1 MKGPPT
7 DQASWPP
14 DPRRL
19 LATLEELLAIE
30 ALDLAT
36 ALDQACQR
44 VAEALH
50 ADKVDAFLHDPASAS
65 LVAIGTSPTPMGR
78 KQHAIGMD
86 RLPLAN
92 GGREAAVY
100 RSGEPYATGQADQDP
115 QQLRGVVDG
124 LGVRSTLIVSLA
136 VSGEQRGVLLAASAQ
151 RDVFGPDDLAFLGA
165 VAGWVGMVAHRAELV
180 ARIATDARAQGQRTA
195 ADEVIAT
202 LAHDLGNLLAPV
214 KGRLQL
220 LQRRAIREERA
231 RDADD
236 GAAALLAVDRLIA
249 LMRDL
254 LDSSRLEQGL
264 FALERQPDDLAELV
278 RATAAALA
286 TPETAIAVDTPD
298 EVIVVMDASRI
309 RQALENL
316 LVNACK
322 HAPGAPIHVGLTIET
337 SPTGANA
344 VVTVADQGPGIPPA
358 ARARLFERFA
368 RGPESGGLGLGLY
381 LASQIV
387 AAHGGQLT
395 LDPQTTIGA
404 AFRLTLPLDD
414 AAAAVNAGAVAGLLT
429 TRVAEPDGRADA
441 APARRDREHPGV

>member
-1 MKGPPT
+1 MDAPPMLG
-7 DQASWPP
+7 DRQP
-14 DPRRL
+14 DPVRL
-19 LATLEELLAIE
+19 LATLTALLAIE
-30 ALDLAT
+30 ALDLT
-36 ALDQACQR
+36 AALNEACQR
-44 VAEALH
+44 VADALA
-50 ADKVDAFLHDPASAS
+50 ADKVDAFLHDPAADT

-78 KQHAIGMD
+78 RQHAIGMH

-100 RSGEPYATGQADQDP
+100 LSGESYATGRAEQDP
-115 QQLRGVVDG
+115 QQLRGVVEG
-124 LGVRSTLIVSLA
+124 LGVRSTLIVPLA
-136 VSGEQRGVLLAASAQ
+136 VGSGRRGVLLAASGQ
-151 RDVFGPDDLAFLGA
+151 PDLFGPDDLAFLAA
-165 VAGWVGMVAHRAELV
+165 VARWVGMVAHRAELV
-180 ARIATDARAQGQRTA
+180 AQLTTDAREQGRQGA
-195 ADEVIAT
+195 ADELLAT
-202 LAHDLGNLLAPV
+202 LAHDLGNLLASV

-231 RDADD
+231 RDAAD
-236 GAAALLAVDRLIA
+236 GAAALAAVERVIA

-298 EVIVVMDASRI
+298 EVLVVMDASRI

-322 HAPGAPIHVGLTIET
+322 HAPGAPIHVGVTT
-337 SPTGANA
+337 AASPTGANA

-368 RGPESGGLGLGLY
+368 RGPGSGGLGLGLY
-381 LASQIV
+381 LASRIV

-395 LDPQTTIGA
+395 LDPQPTIGA
-404 AFRLTLPLDD
+404 TFHLSLPLDD
-414 AAAAVNAGAVAGLLT
+414 AAAADTAGAAAGLQT
-429 TRVAEPDGRADA
+429 IRVAESGGQADA
-441 APARRDREHPGV
+441 PPARRGREHPGV